1 MFHHFRIF
9 RVDFHFGADLGA
21 PICKV
26 KTMKSIVP
34 KCFKIYFHNIA
45 PAVSAQAQ
53 FLATIK
59 YSISESCFASSS
71 VSFLSRVLTVG
82 DMLVIRDDRLDLRSA
97 SDDHSLILRGVSS
110 ADGGDYSCEI
120 EADAE
125 YPIVITHR
133 VEVLG
138 ECSAT

>member
-1 MFHHFRIF
+1 M
-9 RVDFHFGADLGA
+9 
-21 PICKV
+21 
-26 KTMKSIVP
+26 
-34 KCFKIYFHNIA
+34 
-45 PAVSAQAQ
+45 
-53 FLATIK
+53 
-59 YSISESCFASSS
+59 
-71 VSFLSRVLTVG
+71 SFLSRVLTVG

-138 ECSAT
+138 ESSAT